1 MGRIGDSPLTRLSI
15 SDNVSR
21 MTRQDA
27 YLSVSQVA
35 AVLNVHPATVRR
47 WIAAGALTATRLPG
61 GTYRVAAT
69 DLEQIVGAA

>member
-1 MGRIGDSPLTRLSI
+1 MTQQVTLLT
-15 SDNVSR
+15 V
-21 MTRQDA
+21 T
-27 YLSVSQVA
+27 QVA